1 MQLLQLFM
9 KLQGPVNLAWGLKAE
24 GNSQSGSVPRTCGS
38 CRGLCS
44 ELWLPVITAGCL
56 ACLCPKIVSGVG
68 CEHPPLCFFCLSAD
82 SRSMNLTQISV
93 DAVTV
98 RRHLAVSGGV
108 HSDSCLG
115 VLLAV
120 SLLVACVV
128 IHVSSL
134 AVFRLHQQWKVSL
147 WLGNS
152 WHCCGCK
159 HPQIRAKGQRF
170 NLVITV

>member
-1 MQLLQLFM
+1 M
-9 KLQGPVNLAWGLKAE
+9 GLAE
-24 GNSQSGSVPRTCGS
+24 GYALNYDFLSSLLVA
-38 CRGLCS
+38 
-44 ELWLPVITAGCL
+44 WLVFVQRLSLVSDVNIL
-56 ACLCPKIVSGVG
+56 LYVSSAC
-68 CEHPPLCFFCLSAD
+68 FSATD

-147 WLGNS
+147 
-152 WHCCGCK
+152 
-159 HPQIRAKGQRF
+159 
-170 NLVITV
+170 